1 MLTAPMSLN
10 PLLELAA
17 LTNPPELAA
26 LRNPLMVAAPM
37 SLDHLVPA
45 ALSDLQVA
53 AVLRS
58 PLLLLEEPVVPKS
71 LLEEPAAPGL
81 QPA

>member
-45 ALSDLQVA
+45 ALIDLQVA

-58 PLLLLEEPVVPKS
+58 PLLLEEPLVPKS